1 LHPDV
6 FEQPAKKTYST
17 CWYGVLIGLR
27 RVTAVEAEKTGID
40 RRSPLWKRLQAGGDL
55 LVRKQQAQLT

>member
-1 LHPDV
+1 LHPGI

-27 RVTAVEAEKTGID
+27 RVTAVEAEETGID
-40 RRSPLWKRLQAGGDL
+40 LRRPL
-55 LVRKQQAQLT
+55 